1 MNENIG
7 KTPEEIEKEL
17 SVGNFAKQQA
27 TTLGLTFGGAGL
39 GYLAGMGAAAAG
51 AGKLLGK
58 MKSFSGANIESNNK
72 IVKLAAGFIGLVVGS
87 IASNYGHWKKVERER
102 KGVEE
107 INKDV
112 AAVMEKR
119 VQFEDTI
126 DKQSEHIKRLIA
138 DHEKSFHGNNRSMGD
153 KILAERT
160 HAENSEQVRGA

>member
-1 MNENIG
+1 MSENIG

-39 GYLAGMGAAAAG
+39 GYLAGMGAVKAG
-51 AGKLLGK
+51 AGKLLNNIKLFAGHP
-58 MKSFSGANIESNNK
+58 IESNNHVVK
-72 IVKLAAGFIGLVVGS
+72 IASGVAGLLIGS

-112 AAVMEKR
+112 AAVMENRTK
-119 VQFEDTI
+119 FEETLDT
-126 DKQSEHIKRLIA
+126 QAEYIKRLV
-138 DHEKSFHGNNRSMGD
+138 
-153 KILAERT
+153 AERKPQV
-160 HAENSEQVRGA
+160 EQNTSFTSREEARNHGDIKVGLGA